1 MYVFFVVCKKNYLYV
16 FVLKII
22 DGFFWNFIFFIML
35 YGLWLKIKIKKLVI
49 GY

>member
-22 DGFFWNFIFFIML
+22 DGFFWNFIFLLCYMV
-35 YGLWLKIKIKKLVI
+35 YDWKLKLKN
-49 GY
+49 